1 MTQWASLID
10 TNNPLP
16 EYPRPQMVRSNWSSL
31 NGIWQFQPGATN
43 DPVPVGQTLA
53 SQILVP
59 YPMESAISGVM
70 QYSMFSW
77 YRRTFTV
84 PAGWSGK
91 RIILHFDAVDWQ
103 ASVYVNGTL
112 IGVHKGG
119 YDPFSYDIT
128 SALSGT
134 NELILQVYSPED
146 NGGEPRGKQT
156 LNPGGIMYTSSS
168 GIWQPVWLEPVDAS
182 GINTIQMIPDIDNGR
197 LRLFVNTYLT
207 NGVTVSA
214 TVLSNSTTVS
224 SASGNPRVEIDLPVA
239 NANLWS
245 PANPFLYNLQINVVH
260 SGVTNDSV
268 TSYFGMRKISI
279 VNVQGVPQIYLNNQ
293 NYFEMGPLDQGF
305 WPDGIYTAPT
315 DAALAYD
322 LQMEK
327 ALGFNMVRK
336 HIKVERPR
344 WYYWADKLGILVW
357 QDMPSG
363 NSYTGSPQPIDPN
376 QFIAELTAMVTNHWN
391 SPAIVD
397 WTLFNESQGQDGNG
411 QTNTP
416 YLVNLVQ
423 TLDPSRLVNQASGG
437 SYYGVGNILDNHSY
451 PDPGDPVSSSQ
462 ATVDGEFGG
471 IAWHVNGHLWNPAL
485 AGNGYLLASSL
496 DNFASLYDGYL
507 QEVVNDKNLTNGG
520 LNAAV
525 YTQITDVEN
534 ECNGLMTYD
543 RLVKPNMDRI
553 FASNL
558 KAITGRVSSTPIIP
572 TSESVPQTWQYTTNT
587 PANNW
592 YATNFNASSWST
604 GLAGFGTADPNVNPN
619 TPWTT
624 PGYIYLRRN
633 FNPGSLNQQQLSN
646 LAFRTYHDED
656 VAIYIN
662 GVQAGSASGYSTTY
676 VYVPV
681 TAQGQSAIVSNATNL
696 MAVSCYQTTG
706 GQFIDVGISVEQLIA
721 NTYTVPVDEIG
732 FWPLDATNGTVAVD
746 ASGNGNNGT
755 LHGATWSPNGKVNG
769 CLSFNG
775 VNNNVQITNPVS
787 GDFSIVAWVKTS
799 QTGGAGQWYN
809 GAGLVDGDVT
819 GLANDFGTALVSN
832 KFAFGVGNPDT
843 TILSTSAIND
853 GNWHLCAAT
862 RVQST
867 GLMSVYVDGVL
878 QATGTAGTQAL
889 NASTSLYFG
898 QIASGGGFF
907 NGSLDQ
913 IEIFNRALGGNE
925 IAALYNNGAL
935 PQTVPVILQD
945 PVSQLIAVGG
955 TASFSA
961 QAVGGN
967 LAYQWN
973 FAGLLIPGATN
984 NTFIMTDVSTNASG
998 RYSIVVSNAAGSATN
1013 TVTLTVQPPPLT
1025 LLHRYS
1031 FISDASDSVGG
1042 ANGTLKVPNG
1052 GAAATINHGLMLP
1065 GNTHGGYGYSG
1076 YVALPSGLLTA
1087 TTNLTIECWVTQTQD
1102 NTWAEIWD
1110 FGNNGTQNFGLIPYP
1125 ANNGNNM
1132 EVAFTP
1138 PSGELD
1144 VQSTISFPNGAEQ
1157 YVCVT
1162 YNSAT
1167 LTGNLYTNGV
1177 LVASRTFPNNA
1188 YIPGTIGGVAGTTN
1202 NTLGNDVYG
1211 DDQFAGAIYEF
1222 RIWNGVVSP
1231 LYLLVSATGNSST
1244 VATNLT
1250 PTSVSVSVPNGSMSG
1265 GALQQASVTG
1275 NFTGASG
1282 VTVTS
1287 FVTNWTTSN
1296 PNVLLV
1302 NSNGLVTAVDPGTAT
1317 VSATVNGT
1325 TGTSSSITVLSS
1337 APSITQE
1344 PPTSLTLLA
1353 GATLN
1358 VSVANNGSPP
1368 FVYRWYFN
1376 TGGNPI
1382 SVSGSPLLTIS
1393 NLQPANAGSYTCLV
1407 SNQYGSAPSSA
1418 MNLSLISP
1426 STFQEALLSLSPI
1439 AYWPLSET
1447 SGTVAHDVIGGN
1459 NGSYVG
1465 GCTLAQSGPANSYFG
1480 SPSASVL
1487 FDGTSGYVDIPEGPF
1502 NITGA
1507 ITAVAWVN
1515 VVSLPTFGGI
1525 FGHGDTSWRM
1535 SVDSS
1540 GQPGA
1545 SDGNATDATSASSIA
1560 DGNWHMVAYTYNGV
1574 TGSTDGFLY
1583 VDGVQVANQS
1593 VNTAPQ
1599 GNGLDVWIGGSP
1611 DYGTGRLLHAKIAH
1625 AAIFNQ
1631 ALTAT
1636 QIQELNSGIYSG
1648 PVMLGIQLAGTNA
1661 VLSWPAGTLLQAPT
1675 ALGPWQA
1682 VGSAVSPYSVSL
1694 GTNVQF
1700 FRILVHQ

>member
-1 MTQWASLID
+1 MKFLSRSNRRGQLVCVCTLLSWLFGTDPTYAWQMKQAPLMTQWASLID

-119 YDPFSYDIT
+119 YDPFSFDIT
-128 SALSGT
+128 SALNGGN

-146 NGGEPRGKQT
+146 TGGEPRGKQT

-168 GIWQPVWLEPVDAS
+168 GIWQPAWLEPVDAS

-214 TVLSNSTTVS
+214 TVSSNATTIGA
-224 SASGNPRVEIDLPVA
+224 ASGNPGVEIDLPVT

-245 PANPFLYNLQINVVH
+245 PTNPFLYNLQVNVVH

-268 TSYFGMRKISI
+268 TSYFGMRKISV

-293 NYFEMGPLDQGF
+293 SYFEMGPLDQGF

-336 HIKVERPR
+336 HIKVERQR
-344 WYYWADKLGILVW
+344 WYYWADRLGILVW

-397 WTLFNESQGQDGNG
+397 WTIFNESQGQDGNG

-423 TLDPSRLVNQASGG
+423 GLDAFRLVNQSSGG
-437 SYYGVGNILDNHSY
+437 SYYGVGNIFDNHSY
-451 PDPGDPVSSSQ
+451 PDPGDPVSSTQ

-471 IAWHVNGHLWNPAL
+471 IAWHMNGHLWNPAL
-485 AGNGYLLASSL
+485 AGTGYLLASSL
-496 DNFASLYDGYL
+496 DNFATLYDGYL
-507 QEVVNDKNLTNGG
+507 QEVVNDKSVANGG

-558 KAITGRVSSTPIIP
+558 KAITGHVSSTTIVP
-572 TSESVPQTWQYTTNT
+572 TSESTPQTWQYTTNT

-619 TPWTT
+619 TSWNT
-624 PGYIYLRRN
+624 PGYIYLRRT
-633 FNPGSLNQQQLSN
+633 FNPGSLNQQQLAN

-681 TAQGQSAIVSNATNL
+681 TGQGQSAIVPNATNL

-706 GQFIDVGISVEQLIA
+706 GQFIDVGISDEQLIA
-721 NTYTVPVDEIG
+721 NTYSIPTDEIG
-732 FWPLDATNGTVAVD
+732 FWPLDATSGTVAVD

-755 LHGATWSPNGKVNG
+755 LHGPAWNPNGEVNG

-787 GDFSIVAWVKTS
+787 GDFSIVAWVKTK
-799 QTGGAGQWYN
+799 QTTGQGQWYS
-809 GAGLVDGDVT
+809 GAGLVDGDVS
-819 GLANDFGTALVSN
+819 GSANDFGISIIGN
-832 KFAFGVGNPDT
+832 RFAFGVGNPDT

-853 GNWHLCAAT
+853 GNWHLCVAT

-867 GLMSVYVDGVL
+867 GLMSVYFDGIL
-878 QATGTAGTQAL
+878 QATGTGGTQTL
-889 NASTSLYFG
+889 NASASLYFG

-925 IAALYNNGAL
+925 IAALYSNGAL
-935 PQTVPVILQD
+935 PQTAPVILQG
-945 PVSQLIAVGG
+945 PVSQSIAVGG
-955 TASFSA
+955 TASFDA
-961 QAVGGN
+961 QAIGGN
-967 LAYQWN
+967 LSYQWN
-973 FAGLLIPGATN
+973 FNGSSMPGATN
-984 NTFIMTDVSTNASG
+984 NTFI
-998 RYSIVVSNAAGSATN
+998 
-1013 TVTLTVQPPPLT
+1013 
-1025 LLHRYS
+1025 S
-1031 FISDASDSVGG
+1031 F
-1042 ANGTLKVPNG
+1042 L
-1052 GAAATINHGLMLP
+1052 
-1065 GNTHGGYGYSG
+1065 
-1076 YVALPSGLLTA
+1076 
-1087 TTNLTIECWVTQTQD
+1087 
-1102 NTWAEIWD
+1102 
-1110 FGNNGTQNFGLIPYP
+1110 
-1125 ANNGNNM
+1125 
-1132 EVAFTP
+1132 
-1138 PSGELD
+1138 
-1144 VQSTISFPNGAEQ
+1144 
-1157 YVCVT
+1157 
-1162 YNSAT
+1162 
-1167 LTGNLYTNGV
+1167 
-1177 LVASRTFPNNA
+1177 
-1188 YIPGTIGGVAGTTN
+1188 
-1202 NTLGNDVYG
+1202 
-1211 DDQFAGAIYEF
+1211 
-1222 RIWNGVVSP
+1222 
-1231 LYLLVSATGNSST
+1231 
-1244 VATNLT
+1244 
-1250 PTSVSVSVPNGSMSG
+1250 
-1265 GALQQASVTG
+1265 
-1275 NFTGASG
+1275 
-1282 VTVTS
+1282 
-1287 FVTNWTTSN
+1287 
-1296 PNVLLV
+1296 
-1302 NSNGLVTAVDPGTAT
+1302 
-1317 VSATVNGT
+1317 
-1325 TGTSSSITVLSS
+1325 
-1337 APSITQE
+1337 
-1344 PPTSLTLLA
+1344 
-1353 GATLN
+1353 
-1358 VSVANNGSPP
+1358 
-1368 FVYRWYFN
+1368 
-1376 TGGNPI
+1376 
-1382 SVSGSPLLTIS
+1382 
-1393 NLQPANAGSYTCLV
+1393 
-1407 SNQYGSAPSSA
+1407 
-1418 MNLSLISP
+1418 
-1426 STFQEALLSLSPI
+1426 
-1439 AYWPLSET
+1439 
-1447 SGTVAHDVIGGN
+1447 
-1459 NGSYVG
+1459 
-1465 GCTLAQSGPANSYFG
+1465 
-1480 SPSASVL
+1480 
-1487 FDGTSGYVDIPEGPF
+1487 
-1502 NITGA
+1502 
-1507 ITAVAWVN
+1507 
-1515 VVSLPTFGGI
+1515 
-1525 FGHGDTSWRM
+1525 
-1535 SVDSS
+1535 
-1540 GQPGA
+1540 
-1545 SDGNATDATSASSIA
+1545 ASS
-1560 DGNWHMVAYTYNGV
+1560 
-1574 TGSTDGFLY
+1574 
-1583 VDGVQVANQS
+1583 
-1593 VNTAPQ
+1593 
-1599 GNGLDVWIGGSP
+1599 
-1611 DYGTGRLLHAKIAH
+1611 
-1625 AAIFNQ
+1625 
-1631 ALTAT
+1631 
-1636 QIQELNSGIYSG
+1636 E
-1648 PVMLGIQLAGTNA
+1648 
-1661 VLSWPAGTLLQAPT
+1661 
-1675 ALGPWQA
+1675 
-1682 VGSAVSPYSVSL
+1682 
-1694 GTNVQF
+1694 
-1700 FRILVHQ
+1700 